1 MIKMFSPYFN
11 TRECERNIQ
20 HSNPWFKKK
29 NIKIMSMKF
38 YITNNLER
46 LIYYN

>member
-20 HSNPWFKKK
+20 HFKKK